1 MGLTAGPYAQCRN
14 STVICARDA
23 VSVAAASSA
32 AAFDPSKSFVNSSD
46 QNMPSSHAGGIKAM
60 LEEEV
65 TVIRAAHFSGAGGSE
80 IVQRRTSLIDRTLRE
95 LYSRLSSSGP
105 MPSLIAI
112 GGYGRGELNPRSD
125 IDIMLLC
132 RDERERERSPE
143 LLYLLWDAGLDVGY
157 SVRTAEECIPLA
169 RQDIKVRT
177 SLLESRLIAGDPV
190 HYDSFRKSMRS
201 EVFYWKAAAF
211 ITEKISERTAT
222 RRKYGGSI
230 YLREPNIKEGEGGL
244 RDFHT
249 ALWISFVHF
258 RVFSFAELVTRG
270 IITEGQY
277 AVFLRSRNFLWRV
290 RNEIHFLSG
299 RKNDHLT
306 FDLQERSAA
315 DFHYRDSA
323 HLLAVER
330 FMKAYFLHARNIR
343 EFSSIIVEAVLRKP
357 PRRWS
362 IRKTEIGPFSLI
374 GRTLVP
380 ASDDLC
386 RSDPSLVI
394 SAFEIAQYRHASFS
408 DHLKSLIR
416 GCRIDDTVRTSENA
430 ARAFLSILNNPDGLY
445 EILSLMKD
453 LRLLGR
459 YIPEFRAIQALARH
473 DYYHLYTVD
482 EHILLAIRNLQ
493 HLWTGSYPA
502 LATLAEAIKALKK
515 RWVLFLAV
523 LLHDLGKA
531 YRSHHEQEG
540 IKLAEAVLARLGV
553 EGDDHERTLFLVKNH
568 LVMTSLSQRRELTER
583 KVIADFARLVRDR
596 ENLAMLYLLTYADIS
611 AVNPNAWTQW
621 KAVLLQD
628 LYVRTLS
635 YIEKKAV
642 SAEEE
647 KTRIAVLIDK
657 VREAARG
664 SFSVEDID
672 AFLSAMSDQYLLYTA
687 PGKILDHLEMMRRLR
702 EEQLVIAHR
711 HYPDKGYTELTVCAY
726 DAYGMFYRTA
736 GAIASKNL
744 NILRAQVYTSRSGV
758 MLDTFQITDAEG
770 NLYDYDEAWTSVRE
784 ELRAVLMNKSSP
796 PEPSPYGH
804 RRKPAAGITPAVEFD
819 NDSSESFTIIDI
831 TAHDRVGF
839 LYYVTKT
846 LYNLNLD
853 IGSAKIV
860 TEGSRVMDSFY
871 VTNLLRGKI
880 TEASRLKKIKDA
892 LMAVL
897 NQNPSSEGRVGEKD

>member
-1 MGLTAGPYAQCRN
+1 
-14 STVICARDA
+14 
-23 VSVAAASSA
+23 
-32 AAFDPSKSFVNSSD
+32 
-46 QNMPSSHAGGIKAM
+46 M

-65 TVIRAAHFSGAGGSE
+65 AVIRAAHFAGAGGSE

-95 LYSRLSSSGP
+95 LYSSLSSSGP

-125 IDIMLLC
+125 IDIMFLC

-143 LLYLLWDAGLDVGY
+143 LLYRLWDAGLDVGY
-157 SVRTAEECIPLA
+157 SVRTAEECITLA
-169 RQDIKVRT
+169 RQDIKIRT
-177 SLLESRLIAGDPV
+177 SLLESRLIAGDPD
-190 HYDSFRKSMRS
+190 HYDSFRRSMRS

-211 ITEKISERTAT
+211 IGEKISERNAT

-258 RVFSFAELVTRG
+258 QVFSFAELVKSG

-290 RNEIHFLSG
+290 RNEIHFLSE

-343 EFSSIIVEAVLRKP
+343 EFSNIVVEAVLRKP
-357 PRRWS
+357 PPRRWS
-362 IRKTEIGPFSLI
+362 VRKVSIGPFSMI
-374 GRTLVP
+374 GRALVP

-386 RSDPSLVI
+386 RSDPALVM

-408 DHLKSLIR
+408 DHMKSLIR
-416 GCRIDDTVRTSENA
+416 KCRIDDSVRTSGA
-430 ARAFLSILNNPDGLY
+430 AAKAFLSILNNPDGLY
-445 EILSLMKD
+445 ETLSLMKD

-459 YIPEFRAIQALARH
+459 YIPEFRAVQALARH

-493 HLWTGSYPA
+493 QLWAGSYA
-502 LATLAEAIKALKK
+502 GLTTLAEASKILKK

-540 IKLAEAVLARLGV
+540 IRLAEAVLRRLGV
-553 EGDDHERTLFLVKNH
+553 EDDDRERTLFLIKNH
-568 LVMTSLSQRRELTER
+568 LVMTSLSQRRELTDR

-611 AVNPNAWTQW
+611 AVNPNAWTHW

-628 LYVRTLS
+628 LYVRTLD
-635 YIEKKAV
+635 YIEKKAI

-647 KTRIAVLIDK
+647 KTRIAVLIDR
-657 VREAARG
+657 VREAARV
-664 SFSVEDID
+664 SFSAEDVD
-672 AFLSAMSDQYLLYTA
+672 AFLSSMSDQYILYTA
-687 PGKILDHLEMMRRLR
+687 PGKILDHMEMMKRLL
-702 EEQLVIAHR
+702 EEQLVITHR
-711 HYPDKGYTELTVCAY
+711 HYPDRGYTELTVCAY

-744 NILRAQVYTSRSGV
+744 NILRAQVYTSRKGV

-770 NLYDYDEAWTSVRE
+770 NLYDYDEAWTSVRK
-784 ELRAVLMNKSSP
+784 ELRAALMNKSRP
-796 PEPSPYGH
+796 PEPSLYDH
-804 RRKPAAGITPAVEFD
+804 RRKRSAGITPAVEFD

-831 TAHDRVGF
+831 TANDRVGF
-839 LYYVTKT
+839 LYHVTKT
-846 LYNLNLD
+846 LYDLNLD

-871 VTNLLRGKI
+871 VTDLLRGKI
-880 TEASRLKKIKDA
+880 TEASRLKKIQDA
-892 LMAVL
+892 LLAVL
-897 NQNPSSEGRVGEKD
+897 NQGPPSAGREGEKD